1 MGTPRSIS
9 WPSPPTFADSA
20 TKRSGADVMYAAID
34 TGTTRNAT
42 VLVVGGPR
50 VTHEH
55 PAERPL
61 WVITGLW
68 RWQGRPGA
76 PLSHEVKVGPE
87 VWALLRARRIATL
100 AADGIEYAG
109 LFNAFKACGEKSIQ
123 EGRPHHVSI
132 RIQGGEL
139 GPSPDGS
146 SIGVYGH
153 GKKLV
158 QERRLKIEIED
169 EEEIERLVRGF
180 QALQEEAGR
189 VWLPEEGDDH
199 HDSTSAVLRLLW
211 HASAGLDRTPQ
222 NFADVNRR
230 FPCYAAD
237 GSTPTEGEAAP
248 RATWAPT
255 W

>member
-1 MGTPRSIS
+1 M
-9 WPSPPTFADSA
+9 
-20 TKRSGADVMYAAID
+20 MYAAID

-42 VLVVGGPR
+42 VLVVGESR
-50 VTHEH
+50 VTPEH
-55 PAERPL
+55 PADRPL
-61 WVITGLW
+61 WVITKLR

-87 VWALLRARRIATL
+87 VWDELRALGITTL

-109 LFNAFKACGEKSIQ
+109 LFNAFKTKS
-123 EGRPHHVSI
+123 EAATLAGRPYHVAI
-132 RIQGGEL
+132 KIQGGEL
-139 GPSPDGS
+139 GPSPDGK

-153 GKKLV
+153 GKKV
-158 QERRLKIEIED
+158 VEERRLKIELD
-169 EEEIERLVRGF
+169 DTEEIDRLVRGF

-211 HASAGLDRTPQ
+211 HAGAGTDRTPQ
-222 NFADVNRR
+222 NFDAVNRS

-237 GSTPTEGEAAP
+237 GSSPTEGEASA
-248 RATWAPT
+248 RGTWAPT

>member
-1 MGTPRSIS
+1 
-9 WPSPPTFADSA
+9 
-20 TKRSGADVMYAAID
+20 MYAAID

-42 VLVVGGPR
+42 VLVVGESR
-50 VTHEH
+50 VTAEH
-55 PAERPL
+55 PSDRPL
-61 WVITGLW
+61 WVITGLR

-76 PLSHEVKVGPE
+76 PLDHRLVVGPA
-87 VWALLRARRIATL
+87 VGRLLQERRISVL
-100 AADGIEYAG
+100 AADGIESAG
-109 LFNAFKACGEKSIQ
+109 LSLALTPSGI
-123 EGRPHHVSI
+123 RL
-132 RIQGGEL
+132 RIQGGDL

-153 GKKLV
+153 GRVLI
-158 QERRLKIEIED
+158 QERRPKIEIED
-169 EEEIERLVRGF
+169 TDEIERLVRGF
-180 QALQEEAGR
+180 AAIQCEAGR
-189 VWLPEEGDDH
+189 VWLPEEGTDH

-211 HASAGLDRTPQ
+211 HAGAGDNRTPQ

-237 GSTPTEGEAAP
+237 GSTPTEGEAEP